1 MKSLHSKV
9 TLHHGNG
16 KYHPF
21 MNQPCSVVDGPC
33 YNLTGSTL
41 GIPSWPIGLEYKQTC
56 GWMQGPELWFWCG
69 IRFCTLWMEVLHL
82 LFEDPLLL
90 ADPQNVS
97 EVIWV
102 FKGGTGRVETRAT
115 VGATWKEAIRKI
127 HALERAGALTPCES
141 NTSLLKLQPLGVL
154 VSSSGLHASAQQIDS
169 NSLWWISRSVMALWD
184 QMQLEQLLYILR
196 KIML

>member
-1 MKSLHSKV
+1 MTYWAWIQANLWVNARSW
-9 TLHHGNG
+9 TLVLMWDQVL
-16 KYHPF
+16 YF
-21 MNQPCSVVDGPC
+21 MNGSV
-33 YNLTGSTL
+33 
-41 GIPSWPIGLEYKQTC
+41 
-56 GWMQGPELWFWCG
+56 
-69 IRFCTLWMEVLHL
+69 HL

-102 FKGGTGRVETRAT
+102 FIGGTGRVETRAT